1 MMKSLKRFVFD
12 NKFHFLVWAV
22 MLFYLFFAHDLYTK
36 YFLDISISGNPIQ
49 YDGRAPV
56 KTTDIQFGVSGLNYV
71 DGDQYALTGWTLY
84 QDLNTSRRY
93 DRYVVLS
100 SDRESYYFLIPKPQ
114 KKFYIYLSKNSI
126 RPGTY
131 KLGFVF
137 RHKNDGHA
145 FFMGTNKTI
154 TRTPNFLMLNEKE

>member
-1 MMKSLKRFVFD
+1 MKSLKGFVFD
-12 NKFHFLVWAV
+12 NKIHFLVWSV
-22 MLFYLFFAHDLYTK
+22 MLSYLFFAHDLYTK
-36 YFLDISISGNPIQ
+36 YFLDTSIGGKPIQ
-49 YDGRAPV
+49 YDGVSPV
-56 KTTDIQFGVSGLNYV
+56 ETTDIQFGVNGLNYI
-71 DGDQYALTGWTLY
+71 DRDQYVLTGWTLY
-84 QDLNTSRRY
+84 QNLAASRRY

-100 SDRESYYFLIPKPQ
+100 SDRESYYFLIPKPK

-137 RHKNDGHA
+137 RHKSNGHA
-145 FFMGTNKTI
+145 FFMETNRTI